1 MENAV
6 AIAAVAGPVYLLL
19 GLSMLFYAKPWQK
32 LMEQWEQN
40 HLSLFTLMF
49 VSFILGV
56 FIVRSYNVWEWNLW
70 LLVTL
75 TGWCAVVKSVIYF
88 LLPGSTVKALI
99 KVGTNINLIYLGGL
113 VGVVVGA
120 ALGYYVYFV

>member
-32 LMEQWEQN
+32 LTEQWEQN
-40 HLSLFTLMF
+40 HLSLFTLML
-49 VSFILGV
+49 VTFILGV

-113 VGVVVGA
+113 VAVVIGA

>member
-1 MENAV
+1 MENAL

-19 GLSMLFYAKPWQK
+19 GLSMLFYAKSWQK
-32 LMEQWEQN
+32 LMEQWEKD
-40 HLSLFTLMF
+40 HLSLFTMMLFM
-49 VSFILGV
+49 
-56 FIVRSYNVWEWNLW
+56 FIVGLYVVRMYNVWEWNLW
-70 LLVTL
+70 LLITL

-113 VGVVVGA
+113 VAVVVGA
-120 ALGYYVYFV
+120 SLGYYVYFV